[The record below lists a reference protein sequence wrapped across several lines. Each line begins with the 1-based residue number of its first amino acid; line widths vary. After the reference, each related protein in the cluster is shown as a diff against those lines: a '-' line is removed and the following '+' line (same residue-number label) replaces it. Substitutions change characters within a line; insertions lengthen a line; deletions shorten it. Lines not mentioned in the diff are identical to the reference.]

1 MATLMMPS
9 DLDAPALS
17 VDPADAVGCS
27 YHCADRYVVGRE
39 KIREFA
45 RAVQDG
51 HQAHWSESA
60 AGELGHPG
68 LVAPP
73 TFTSVPA
80 FLAQIAMFD
89 HVAHGYDMS
98 QIMQTDYVVAFGK
111 PVVAGDELTFA
122 VHFESFR
129 RAFGGDIFRFRCEAV
144 DGHGELCLTTWT
156 TFVGRP
162 DVDTSAARACAHVM
176 MQNVRQAA
184 PARRAH
190 APAEAPREP
199 RITAVARGHI
209 PADAIAV
216 GDELPTR
223 TATLTPGDLVNYA
236 GVAGDPNPIHWSRD
250 AAAAAGLK
258 APVAQ
263 GMLTIGLGA
272 AFLTAWTRDPGA
284 LREYAVRLT
293 SPVYVDDAGGSIEF
307 TGRVK
312 SVDRE
317 RRTATVALA
326 AHSAG
331 KKIFGRAT
339 ATIGLGD

>member
-1 MATLMMPS
+1 MMPS

-45 RAVQDG
+45 RAVQDS

-60 AGELGHPG
+60 AGQLGCPG

-111 PVVAGDELTFA
+111 PVVAGDELTLA

-162 DVDTSAARACAHVM
+162 DVDASAARACEHVM

-184 PARRAH
+184 PGRRAH
-190 APAEAPREP
+190 APAEAPRAP
-199 RITAVARGHI
+199 RAPPSPENAFRSTRSRSVTNFPRAQSLSPRVIWSTT
-209 PADAIAV
+209 PASRA
-216 GDELPTR
+216 TR
-223 TATLTPGDLVNYA
+223 TP
-236 GVAGDPNPIHWSRD
+236 S
-250 AAAAAGLK
+250 
-258 APVAQ
+258 
-263 GMLTIGLGA
+263 
-272 AFLTAWTRDPGA
+272 
-284 LREYAVRLT
+284 
-293 SPVYVDDAGGSIEF
+293 
-307 TGRVK
+307 TGIAMPP
-312 SVDRE
+312 
-317 RRTATVALA
+317 RRR
-326 AHSAG
+326 G
-331 KKIFGRAT
+331 
-339 ATIGLGD
+339 